1 MADRNLTD
9 GRSALDRLAAHYGI
23 VPAYDD
29 IWGRTHAASEET
41 KRALL
46 AAMGAAVGNDAEAEA
61 SLAAMRDAACGRLL
75 TPVIMVE
82 GEGPH
87 GIPVWLPDGA
97 DGVLR
102 SEARRVGEEGVST
115 CRLRWEPG

>member
-1 MADRNLTD
+1 MAYRNPTD

-61 SLAAMRDAACGRLL
+61 SPAAMRDAACGRLL
-75 TPVIMVE
+75 PPVSVVA
-82 GEGPH
+82 GAGQNGLPA
-87 GIPVWLPDGA
+87 WLPAGA
-97 DGVLR
+97 GGGLG
-102 SEARRVGEEGVST
+102 SEGRRVGTECG
-115 CRLRWEPG
+115 

>member
-1 MADRNLTD
+1 MAYRNPTD

-29 IWGRTHAASEET
+29 IWGRTHAASKET

-46 AAMGAAVGNDAEAEA
+46 AAMGAAVGSDAEAEA
-61 SLAAMRDAACGRLL
+61 SLAAMRNAACGRLL
-75 TPVIMVE
+75 PPVVVVE

-87 GIPVWLPDGA
+87 AVPVWIQIGRA
-97 DGVLR
+97 HV
-102 SEARRVGEEGVST
+102 
-115 CRLRWEPG
+115 